1 MNYDIQLRFAP
12 SEAFVGILAEL
23 NEQYADWVARGDAA
37 VAPVSAA
44 WAALGLTFPTLSLD

>member
-23 NEQYADWVARGDAA
+23 KFMPLFPSSGTA
-37 VAPVSAA
+37 
-44 WAALGLTFPTLSLD
+44 AALDVGYTIGL